1 MNFIYSTSYWFF
13 SKSAVY
19 FTKLANYFYDKKEQL
34 GKKEE
39 YIFESD
45 DELDDDVVIDLSPKM
60 DTQYDRTI
68 LNELKRQDYPAN
80 FTSIYIDPKKTTS

>member
-1 MNFIYSTSYWFF
+1 MNFIYSSSYWFF

-34 GKKEE
+34 TKKEE

-45 DELDDDVVIDLSPKM
+45 DELDDEVVIDLSPNM
-60 DTQYDRTI
+60 DTHYDTTI

-80 FTSIYIDPKKTTS
+80 FTSIYIDPTKTTS